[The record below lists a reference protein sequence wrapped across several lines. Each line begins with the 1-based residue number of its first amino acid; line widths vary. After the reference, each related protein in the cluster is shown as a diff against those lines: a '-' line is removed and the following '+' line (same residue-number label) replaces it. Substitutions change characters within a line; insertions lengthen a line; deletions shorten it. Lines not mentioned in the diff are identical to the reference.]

1 MNTAKDNVA
10 IENCEDH
17 MTVLKTKANKVSAS
31 GSQRLLEELPR
42 EKLARMLQRMCEIRY
57 FEEKAED
64 LYVRGLVHGT
74 MHLSIGQ
81 EAGSVGS
88 IATLRPKDLI
98 IHHHRGHGHTI
109 AKGASLTLMFAEFLG
124 REAGYCRG
132 RGGSM
137 HIADIPGGNL
147 GATGVVGGGI
157 PTAVGIALALQM
169 HRSEQILLSYFGD
182 GASNEGEFHESLN
195 MASTWKLPVVF
206 ICDNNQYGMS
216 MHKSRVMNIE
226 NISDRAVSYGIPGK
240 TVDGNDVLAVY
251 EAVLAADEYARSGN
265 GPSLI
270 DCLSY
275 RWRGHSK
282 SDRNLYRT
290 HEEIDAWKQ
299 KCPIKRFKKVLVDSA
314 VMTNDEVEEI
324 DQTAKA
330 AVDHAAE
337 EAQTFPEPSPENN
350 MEDEV
355 YAK

>member
-1 MNTAKDNVA
+1 
-10 IENCEDH
+10 
-17 MTVLKTKANKVSAS
+17 MTVSMPDVDRVAVPSSQHLLKELPYD
-31 GSQRLLEELPR
+31 RLLW
-42 EKLARMLQRMCEIRY
+42 MLQRMCEIRY

-88 IATLRPKDLI
+88 IATLRPEDLI

-109 AKGASLTLMFAEFLG
+109 AKGASLTTMMAEFLG
-124 REAGYCRG
+124 KEPGYCRG

-157 PTAVGIALALQM
+157 PTAVGIALALQTR
-169 HRSEQILLSYFGD
+169 HSDQILLSYFGD

-195 MASTWKLPVVF
+195 MASVWKLPVVF

-216 MHKSRVMNIE
+216 MNVSKVTNVEH
-226 NISDRAVSYGIPGK
+226 ISDRAVAYGIPGQP
-240 TVDGNDVLAVY
+240 VDGNDVLAVY
-251 EAVLAADEYARSGN
+251 EAVRTAGEHARAGY

-270 DCLSY
+270 DCKSY

-290 HEEIDAWKQ
+290 AQEIEEWKQ
-299 KCPIKRFKKVLVDSA
+299 KCPIRRFKQVLVDA
-314 VMTNDEVEEI
+314 GIITHEEAEQI
-324 DQTAKA
+324 DRAAKT
-330 AVDHAAE
+330 AVDQAAE
-337 EAQTFPEPSPENN
+337 EALTFPEPSPEN

-355 YAK
+355 YAP

>member
-1 MNTAKDNVA
+1 
-10 IENCEDH
+10 
-17 MTVLKTKANKVSAS
+17 MTVLTPAVETPAVTS
-31 GSQRLLEELPR
+31 SQRLLTELSH
-42 EKLARMLQRMCEIRY
+42 EKLAWMLQRMCEIRY

-64 LYVRGLVHGT
+64 LYVRGQVHGT

-88 IATLRPKDLI
+88 IATLQPEDLI

-109 AKGASLTLMFAEFLG
+109 AKGASLTTMMAEFLG
-124 REAGYCRG
+124 REPGYCRG

-157 PTAVGIALALQM
+157 PTSVGIALALQM
-169 HRSEQILLSYFGD
+169 HRSKQILLSYFGD

-195 MASTWKLPVVF
+195 MASIWKLPVVF

-216 MHKSRVMNIE
+216 MHVSRSMNIE
-226 NISDRAVSYGIPGK
+226 HVSVRAASYGIPGV

-251 EAVLAADEYARSGN
+251 EALIVAGERARSGQ

-290 HEEIDAWKQ
+290 PQEIEEWKH
-299 KCPIKRFKKVLVDSA
+299 KCPIRRFKGNLVEA
-314 VMTNDEVEEI
+314 GVMTSDEVGAI
-324 DQTAKA
+324 DQAAKI
-330 AVDHAAE
+330 AVDQAAE
-337 EAQTFPEPSPENN
+337 EALTFPEPSPLN

-355 YAK
+355 YAP

>member
-1 MNTAKDNVA
+1 MSTPTPNLEIISDRAADDGK
-10 IENCEDH
+10 CL
-17 MTVLKTKANKVSAS
+17 LK
-31 GSQRLLEELPR
+31 ELSR
-42 EKLARMLQRMCEIRY
+42 EKLAWMLQKMCEIRY

-74 MHLSIGQ
+74 MHLSIGM
-81 EAGSVGS
+81 EASPVGS
-88 IATLRPKDLI
+88 IACLRDDDLI

-109 AKGASLTLMFAEFLG
+109 AKGADLTLMMAEFLG
-124 REAGYCRG
+124 KERGYCRG

-147 GATGVVGGGI
+147 GATGVVAGGI
-157 PTAVGIALALQM
+157 PTSVGIALALQM
-169 HRSEQILLSYFGD
+169 HRSDKVLLSFFGD
-182 GASNEGEFHESLN
+182 GATNEGEFHESLN

-216 MHKSRVMNIE
+216 MHVHKAMNIE
-226 NISDRAVSYGIPGK
+226 NISTRASAYGIPGK
-240 TVDGNDVLAVY
+240 SVNGNDVLAVY
-251 EAVLAADEYARSGN
+251 EAVAEAVEYARAGN

-270 DCLSY
+270 DNVTY

-290 HEEIDAWKQ
+290 QEEINEWKER
-299 KCPIKRFKKVLVDSA
+299 CPIRQFKKVLLDA
-314 VMTNDEVEEI
+314 EVMSQEELEAI

-330 AVDHAAE
+330 SIEHAAE
-337 EAQTFPEPSPENN
+337 EAVTFAEPSPEN

-355 YAK
+355 YAP

>member
-1 MNTAKDNVA
+1 
-10 IENCEDH
+10 
-17 MTVLKTKANKVSAS
+17 MTVLTTEVDNH
-31 GSQRLLEELPR
+31 RLLDELPR
-42 EKLARMLQRMCEIRY
+42 EKLAWMLQRMCEIRY

-64 LYVRGLVHGT
+64 LYIRGLVHGT
-74 MHLSIGQ
+74 MHLSIGM

-88 IATLRPKDLI
+88 IATLRPEDLI

-109 AKGASLTLMFAEFLG
+109 AKGADLTIMMAEFLG
-124 REAGYCRG
+124 RETGYCRG

-157 PTAVGIALALQM
+157 PTAVGIGLALQM

-182 GASNEGEFHESLN
+182 GATNEGEFHESLN

-216 MHKSRVMNIE
+216 MHMSKVMNIKK
-226 NISDRAVSYGIPGK
+226 ISERAASYGIPGV

-251 EAVLAADEYARSGN
+251 EAVLAADERARSGQ
-265 GPSLI
+265 GPSLV
-270 DCLSY
+270 DCLTY

-290 HEEIDAWKQ
+290 AQEIEEWKH
-299 KCPIKRFKKVLVDSA
+299 KCPIRRFKKVLVDA
-314 VMTNDEVEEI
+314 AIMTNDEVEGI
-324 DQTAKA
+324 DQAAKT
-330 AVDHAAE
+330 AVDRAAE
-337 EAQTFPEPSPENN
+337 EALTFPEPSPEN

-355 YAK
+355 YAP